1 MLLSQPTDY
10 NSKGNFLHSL
20 LEFEE
25 IETLN
30 AAKGQRL
37 LHSHL
42 PIRFFPTQHIEKR
55 CKIVYVNRNPKDRHV
70 SMFNWLLGKVGIPE
84 NWTWSDYF
92 NKHVLSGNRI
102 LLIFFFQKINVS
114 WQHRVHRATTNTTKT
129 QHVEQCY
136 A

>member
-1 MLLSQPTDY
+1 VCLSYYIKKWFAHWTDEIVAMLLSQSTDY

-84 NWTWSDYF
+84 NWTLFSGKKRSTKSCYLI
-92 NKHVLSGNRI
+92 KHV
-102 LLIFFFQKINVS
+102 
-114 WQHRVHRATTNTTKT
+114 
-129 QHVEQCY
+129 C
-136 A
+136 